1 MASSRTRAEAAAA
14 GSRINQQAGVASQ
27 VAQQTKKTVDDEVD
41 DMLAALKKRMG
52 KT

>member
-14 GSRINQQAGVASQ
+14 SSRIKQQAEVASQ
-27 VAQQTKKTVDDEVD
+27 VARQTRNTVDDEVD
-41 DMLAALKKRMG
+41 NMLAALKKKMG